1 MKAIRKE
8 IPATKR
14 PIIALTAKAMAND
27 REYFIAEGMDDYIAK
42 PINKKIFETILQEY
56 LS

>member
-8 IPATKR
+8 IPATKL

-27 REYFIAEGMDDYIAK
+27 REYFIEEGMDDYIAK